1 MERQLEIAVAI
12 PTYNRLENL
21 RECVKKFDLQMV
33 PDSVN
38 LSLVISNSASI
49 DGTSEYL
56 NELTSTRKN
65 VHVFNKILDWVGG
78 NYGCILEA
86 LPPKIDWVWFM
97 GNDDEFCSPKS
108 IQKISDLIFQ
118 NRHNKDFA
126 FIHACDEAR
135 TRNTGSSFID
145 TTMNLCKKFGYL
157 EMLGWFTSLVVR
169 RTEFEASLIQ
179 IHQRA
184 TVMRGRKL
192 AKTPYSAF
200 FHSSYLLENLHEKVG
215 AFFDEPLVREQPS
228 ANQTKTEIRW
238 QNENMGER
246 YLFVVDDFQRLIKS
260 NLPLKNLPSEFF
272 KYHKYHLWDRFIIFQ
287 IDAALEIAQRKDP
300 KLIAT
305 YNPQFQKNWQRI
317 ELLATMLAKSETQ
330 KWLII
335 LSRTIQ
341 EQCETLFNRNEDTT
355 IRASL
360 INTRKY
366 LTLGCYDYKLD
377 HSERQIFQ
385 TKI

>member
-38 LSLVISNSASI
+38 LSLVISNSASN

-97 GNDDEFCSPKS
+97 GDDDEFCSPKS

-118 NRHNKDFA
+118 YRHNKDFA

-341 EQCETLFNRNEDTT
+341 EQCETLFNRIEDTT

-366 LTLGCYDYKLD
+366 LTLGCYDYMLD

>member
-97 GNDDEFCSPKS
+97 GDDDEFCSPKS

-228 ANQTKTEIRW
+228 ANQTKTENRW

-341 EQCETLFNRNEDTT
+341 EQCETLFNRIEDTT

-366 LTLGCYDYKLD
+366 LTLGCYDYMLD

>member
-1 MERQLEIAVAI
+1 
-12 PTYNRLENL
+12 
-21 RECVKKFDLQMV
+21 
-33 PDSVN
+33 
-38 LSLVISNSASI
+38 
-49 DGTSEYL
+49 
-56 NELTSTRKN
+56 
-65 VHVFNKILDWVGG
+65 
-78 NYGCILEA
+78 
-86 LPPKIDWVWFM
+86 
-97 GNDDEFCSPKS
+97 
-108 IQKISDLIFQ
+108 
-118 NRHNKDFA
+118 
-126 FIHACDEAR
+126 
-135 TRNTGSSFID
+135 
-145 TTMNLCKKFGYL
+145 
-157 EMLGWFTSLVVR
+157 
-169 RTEFEASLIQ
+169 
-179 IHQRA
+179 
-184 TVMRGRKL
+184 
-192 AKTPYSAF
+192 
-200 FHSSYLLENLHEKVG
+200 
-215 AFFDEPLVREQPS
+215 
-228 ANQTKTEIRW
+228 
-238 QNENMGER
+238 MGER

>member
-1 MERQLEIAVAI
+1 MERQLELAVAI

-38 LSLVISNSASI
+38 LSLVISNSASN

-97 GNDDEFCSPKS
+97 GDDDEFCSPKS

-215 AFFDEPLVREQPS
+215 AFFDEPLVREQPY

>member
-97 GNDDEFCSPKS
+97 GDDDEFCSPKS

-341 EQCETLFNRNEDTT
+341 EQCETLFNRIEDTT
-355 IRASL
+355 IRALL

>member
-1 MERQLEIAVAI
+1 MERQLELAVAI

-21 RECVKKFDLQMV
+21 RECVKKFDLQME

-38 LSLVISNSASI
+38 LSLVISNSASN

-97 GNDDEFCSPKS
+97 GDDDEFCSPKS

-184 TVMRGRKL
+184 TVMRGRNL

-215 AFFDEPLVREQPS
+215 AFFDEPLVREQPY

-335 LSRTIQ
+335 LSRTVQ
-341 EQCETLFNRNEDTT
+341 EQCETLFNRIEDTT

>member
-97 GNDDEFCSPKS
+97 GDDDEFCSPKS

-135 TRNTGSSFID
+135 TRNTGSIFID

-215 AFFDEPLVREQPS
+215 AFFDEPLVREQPY

-305 YNPQFQKNWQRI
+305 YNPQFQKNWRRI

-341 EQCETLFNRNEDTT
+341 EQCETLFNRIEDTT